1 MIICEGLT
9 KTFGSITAIQDFNI
23 EIPDGR
29 IFGLLGPNGAGKTT
43 TMRMLSCLIRPTS
56 GKAYIDSY
64 EIGMKE
70 DARKIRSIIGLL
82 PEVPGL
88 YETLGAYKNLD
99 YYAQF
104 YGISKAQREKSIKM
118 T

>member
-9 KTFGSITAIQDFNI
+9 KTFGSITAIQDFSI

-43 TMRMLSCLIRPTS
+43 TMRMLSCLIQPTS

-64 EIGMKE
+64 RDRNK
-70 DARKIRSIIGLL
+70 RRC
-82 PEVPGL
+82 
-88 YETLGAYKNLD
+88 Y
-99 YYAQF
+99 
-104 YGISKAQREKSIKM
+104 EKSDA
-118 T
+118 